1 MAMYK
6 VSLLGLYNFDNSL
19 FEQITM
25 PVAVIPTPG
34 ETPQAFYSPDKD
46 TLISLILE
54 KSAEFPALY
63 PDWDFMHFMCG
74 VWSKNCAYM
83 MQTLW
88 DQRNANVNPIENYDR
103 HSTITRSS
111 QSNAGGTVV
120 AAQTAFNSD
129 SFKDTGKSTS
139 NETAGGTETVTD
151 YTHGNIGVRS
161 GQELQAQTREMA
173 IFKWYDIVSDDF
185 INKFC
190 VQIY

>member
-6 VSLLGLYNFDNSL
+6 VSLLGLYNFDNTL

-25 PVAVIPTPG
+25 PSVVLSPG
-34 ETPQAFYSPDKD
+34 DTPQVVYIPDKD

-54 KSAEFPALY
+54 KSADFPALY

-88 DQRNANVNPIENYDR
+88 DTLNAKFNPIENYDR
-103 HSTITRSS
+103 HSSITRDTIA
-111 QSNAGGTVV
+111 QSGGTVV
-120 AAQTAFNSD
+120 GAQTAFNSD
-129 SFKDTGKSTS
+129 AFKDTGKSTS
-139 NETAGGTETVTD
+139 SDNATGTETVTD

-161 GQELQAQTREMA
+161 GQELQAQSREMA
-173 IFKWYDIVSDDF
+173 MFKWYDIVSDDF